1 MGSRRVKYGRR
12 WSACEEELRGV
23 VEQNQWLATVDLFA
37 LGPIVAIVQADHE
50 VDIACLLQD
59 GRKMM
64 ARNRELNRA

>member
-1 MGSRRVKYGRR
+1 M
-12 WSACEEELRGV
+12 
-23 VEQNQWLATVDLFA
+23 VEQNQWRATVDLFA
-37 LGPIVAIVQADHE
+37 LGPIVAIAQADHE